1 MKYNCYLYQE
11 GKKPIVE
18 CFLEYPFS
26 HKYAKTYAEDFN
38 SEKAYVQLRELDG
51 SAIGKLVFDS
61 RKQTIVDDCGRYEVK
76 DKTAQKE
83 EADLVFLDDEEQARA
98 LEAIEDY
105 SDDWSGFWEYEK
117 SRGW

>member
-38 SEKAYVQLRELDG
+38 TEKAYVQLRELDG

-61 RKQTIVDDCGRYEVK
+61 RDQIIVDDCGRYEIKAKGVLEPTQE
-76 DKTAQKE
+76 DIDQE
-83 EADLVFLDDEEQARA
+83 NEARA

-105 SDDWSGFWEYEK
+105 ADDRSGYWEYEK

>member
-51 SAIGKLVFDS
+51 SAIGTLVFDS
-61 RKQTIVDDCGRYEVK
+61 REQIIVDDCGRYEIKAKGVLEPTQE
-76 DKTAQKE
+76 DIDQE
-83 EADLVFLDDEEQARA
+83 NEARA
-98 LEAIEDY
+98 KEAIEDY
-105 SDDWSGFWEYEK
+105 ADDRRGFWEYMK
-117 SRGW
+117 SQGW